1 MIVDWSEGGASGRPA
16 VDAPRIRAAEYVRM
30 STEHQ
35 KYSTDNQAA
44 AIRRYAEKR
53 GYIIVRTYADE
64 GKSGLNI
71 GGRLAIQQ
79 LLEDVETARADYQ
92 ALLVYDVSRW
102 GRFQDPDEAASYELR
117 CRRRG
122 IQVHYCA
129 EQFENDGS
137 IGSSIIKTVK
147 RAMAGEYSRELSVKV
162 FAGQANLIRLGFRQ
176 GGHAGFGL
184 RRVLVDQTGAHKTA
198 LSHGEQKSI
207 ATDRVILVPGP
218 PHEIEIVREVY
229 QLFVDEGLLEAEI
242 ARRLN
247 ARSILTDL
255 GRPWTRGSIHQLL
268 INEKYIGNNV
278 WGRTS
283 FKLKATHVHNQP
295 DDWVRADGAFEAVV
309 DHDLFDRARAI
320 IAARS
325 TQLSNEEMLAMLS
338 RILEQRG
345 YLSGIIID
353 EMEGH
358 PSSAS
363 YRHRFGSLLRAYA
376 LVGFAPGHDYRYL
389 EINRRLRELHPA
401 IVRDVVE
408 GIEAV
413 GATVVQDAATDLLTI
428 NQEFTAS
435 IVIAR
440 CFETS
445 AGSLRWKLRLDTP
458 FKPNITIA
466 VRMGAGNENAKDYYL
481 LPRLDM
487 ADAVLR
493 LAEHN
498 GLSFDAYRFD
508 ELAAFYKLTVRAP
521 FELAA

>member
-1 MIVDWSEGGASGRPA
+1 METPK
-16 VDAPRIRAAEYVRM
+16 IRAAEYVRM

-44 AIRRYAEKR
+44 AIKRYAEKR
-53 GYIIVRTYADE
+53 GYSIVRTYADE

-71 GGRLAIQQ
+71 GGRAAIQQ
-79 LLEDVETARADYQ
+79 LLDDVENGRADYQ

-117 CRRRG
+117 CRKRG

-162 FAGQANLIRLGFRQ
+162 FAGQSNLIRLGFRQ

-184 RRVLVDQTGAHKTA
+184 RRVLVDQTGAHKAT
-198 LSHGEQKSI
+198 LTHGEQKSI
-207 ATDRVILVPGP
+207 ATDRVILIPGP
-218 PHEIEIVREVY
+218 SEEIEIVREVY
-229 QLFVDEGLLEAEI
+229 RLFVNEGLLEAEI
-242 ARRLN
+242 AVRLN
-247 ARSILTDL
+247 SRSILTDL

-283 FKLKATHVHNQP
+283 FKLKSAHVQVEP
-295 DDWVRADGAFEAVV
+295 DAWVRADGVFEAIV
-309 DHDLFDRARAI
+309 DRDVFERARAI

-325 TQLSNEEMLAMLS
+325 TRLSNEQMLAMLS
-338 RILEQRG
+338 QILEQRG

-376 LVGFAPGHDYRYL
+376 LVGFAPDHDYRYL
-389 EINRRLRELHPA
+389 ETNRRLRDLHPA
-401 IVRDVVE
+401 IIKEVID
-408 GIEAV
+408 GIEGV

-428 NQEFTAS
+428 NHEFTAS
-435 IVIAR
+435 IVIVR

-458 FKPNITIA
+458 LKPDITIA
-466 VRMGAGNENAKDYYL
+466 VRMSAGNEMAKDYYL

-493 LAEHN
+493 LAEYN
-498 GLSFDAYRFD
+498 GLSFDAYQYD
-508 ELAAFYKLTVRAP
+508 ELAAFYKLAARVP
-521 FELAA
+521 FEWAA